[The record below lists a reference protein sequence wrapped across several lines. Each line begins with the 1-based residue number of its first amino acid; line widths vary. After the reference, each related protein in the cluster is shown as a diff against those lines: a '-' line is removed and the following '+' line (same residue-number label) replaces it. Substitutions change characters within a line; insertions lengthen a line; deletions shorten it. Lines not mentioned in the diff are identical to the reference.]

1 MKQQI
6 NERTYKQRNFKR
18 NNKKREKIKPIR
30 LVLINSDEDPF
41 FYIIDKMYEKV
52 PQFNQFVGY
61 NDFESIE
68 KFDDLVRICAT
79 NMMDS
84 IPQLCDKKNIHSSF
98 SMSSNR
104 VYVRR
109 EDNVSFSVEVKYII
123 VEGKAKIVSC
133 TGTVTLFEK
142 KDDLMNA
149 LVEDG
154 WTVEEK

>member
-6 NERTYKQRNFKR
+6 NERTSKQKNFKR
-18 NNKKREKIKPIR
+18 NDKKREKIKPIR

-41 FYIIDKMYEKV
+41 FYIIDKMYQYV
-52 PQFNQFVGY
+52 PQFSNFIGY
-61 NDFESIE
+61 NNFESIE
-68 KFDDLVRICAT
+68 KFDDLVRICAEG
-79 NMMDS
+79 MMDN

-109 EDNVSFSVEVKYII
+109 EDNVSFSIEVKYTIK
-123 VEGKAKIVSC
+123 EGKAKIVSC
-133 TGTVTLFEK
+133 TGTITLFEK

>member
-6 NERTYKQRNFKR
+6 NERASKSKNFKR
-18 NNKKREKIKPIR
+18 NNKRKEKIKPIR
-30 LVLINSDEDPF
+30 LIITNSDENPF
-41 FYIIDKMYEKV
+41 FHVIDKMYSKV
-52 PQFNQFVGY
+52 PQFNQFIGY
-61 NDFESIE
+61 NDFEKIE
-68 KFDDLVRICAT
+68 KFDDLVTICAN

-84 IPQLCDKKNIHSSF
+84 IPQLCNKKNIHSSF

-123 VEGKAKIVSC
+123 TEGKAEVISC

-154 WTVEEK
+154 WTVEE

>member
-1 MKQQI
+1 
-6 NERTYKQRNFKR
+6 
-18 NNKKREKIKPIR
+18 
-30 LVLINSDEDPF
+30 
-41 FYIIDKMYEKV
+41 MYEKV